1 MSNNSEK
8 DHNLSSLLEDIRL
21 ELLSYI
27 NKRIRLFKL
36 DSYEKVSISASI
48 LGYGLIVASIISFA
62 LFFILLGLAFL
73 IGEILGSLAAGFG
86 IIALFSLFL
95 LLVVF
100 LFRGK
105 IKGFILSGTI
115 KIIRKMETDE
125 K

>member
-8 DHNLSSLLEDIRL
+8 DHNLSSLLEDARL

-36 DSYEKVSISASI
+36 DACEKASLSASI
-48 LGYGLIVASIISFA
+48 LGYRLIVAAIISFA
-62 LFFILLGLAFL
+62 LFFILLGLAFFV
-73 IGEILGSLAAGFG
+73 GELLGSLAAGFG
-86 IIALFSLFL
+86 IMSLFSLFL

-105 IKGFILSGTI
+105 IKSSILSGTI

>member
-8 DHNLSSLLEDIRL
+8 NHNLSSLLEDIKL

-27 NKRIRLFKL
+27 NKKIRLFKL
-36 DSYEKVSISASI
+36 DAYEKVSMSASI
-48 LGYGLIVASIISFA
+48 LGYVLIVASIVSFA
-62 LFFILLGLAFL
+62 LFFILMGLAFL
-73 IGEILGSLAAGFG
+73 IGEILGSQAAGFG
-86 IIALFSLFL
+86 VIALFSLFL

-105 IKGFILSGTI
+105 IKNSILSGAI
-115 KIIRKMETDE
+115 KIIRKMEADE

>member
-8 DHNLSSLLEDIRL
+8 DYNLSSLLEDIRL

-36 DSYEKVSISASI
+36 DAYEKVSISASI

-105 IKGFILSGTI
+105 IKSSILLGTI

>member
-1 MSNNSEK
+1 MPNNSEK
-8 DHNLSSLLEDIRL
+8 DHNLSSLLDDTRL

-36 DSYEKVSISASI
+36 DAYEKASMSASI
-48 LGYGLIVASIISFA
+48 LGYGLIVASIVSFA

-73 IGEILGSLAAGFG
+73 IGEILGSQAAGFG

-100 LFRGK
+100 IFRGK
-105 IKGFILSGTI
+105 IKNAILSGTI

>member
-105 IKGFILSGTI
+105 IKGSILSGTI